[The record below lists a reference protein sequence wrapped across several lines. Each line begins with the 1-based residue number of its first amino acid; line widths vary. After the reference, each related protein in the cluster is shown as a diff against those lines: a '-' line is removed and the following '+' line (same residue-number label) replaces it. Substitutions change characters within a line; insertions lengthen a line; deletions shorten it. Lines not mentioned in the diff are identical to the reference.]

1 MIYNR
6 LFTIFEE
13 IGLIKASF
21 CKTYKQVTGQAK
33 RRHNKK

>member
-1 MIYNR
+1 MIYNK

-21 CKTYKQVTGQAK
+21 CQTYKQVAL
-33 RRHNKK
+33 N